1 MKTKRVLMTLALCLV
16 LGACSK
22 GEKNTGKSYKIGVNQ
37 LMEYK
42 ALDDVREGF
51 QEELKNLGV
60 SFELDYKN
68 AQGDVS
74 SNSNIIASKFAQD
87 KVDLILAI
95 STPSAQSTL
104 QATEEIPVL
113 FSAVTDAVGS
123 KYLVILPYTFI
134 IVSPAL

>member
-22 GEKNTGKSYKIGVNQ
+22 GKKTAGKSYKIGVNQ
-37 LMEYK
+37 LMEHK

-87 KVDLILAI
+87 KVDLRSRDERGAGRSVSLLGRVLDPAGA
-95 STPSAQSTL
+95 PSKIGRASCR
-104 QATEEIPVL
+104 ERV
-113 FSAVTDAVGS
+113 
-123 KYLVILPYTFI
+123 
-134 IVSPAL
+134 

>member
-1 MKTKRVLMTLALCLV
+1 MKTKRVLMTLTLCLV

-22 GEKNTGKSYKIGVNQ
+22 GKKTAGKSYKIGVNQ
-37 LMEYK
+37 LMEHK

-74 SNSNIIASKFAQD
+74 SNSNIIESKFAQD

-104 QATEEIPVL
+104 SCKGFERKRL
-113 FSAVTDAVGS
+113 LD
-123 KYLVILPYTFI
+123 KKLRLPISYGYGGKPYS
-134 IVSPAL
+134 VRNH